1 MEIRTATPK
10 DIGLIRELARKSFPR
25 TYRELLSAEQIAYM
39 MDWMYSE
46 KSLTEQMANGHIFRI
61 ASENGVP
68 VGYVSVEKQGET
80 LFHLHRIYLLPEAQG
95 KGFGKEL
102 FECAVALARE
112 LAGSRPCRIEL
123 NVNRYN
129 TRAVE
134 FYKKRGMFV
143 TFEGDMDI
151 GDGFLRTDY
160 IMALDLA

>member
-1 MEIRTATPK
+1 MEIRSATLE
-10 DIGLIRELARKSFPR
+10 DIALIRELAQKSFPY
-25 TYRELLSAEQIAYM
+25 TYRELLSAEQIEYM

-46 KSLTEQMANGHIFRI
+46 KSLTEQMTHGHIFRI
-61 ASENGVP
+61 AYDAGVP
-68 VGYVSVEKQGET
+68 VGYVSIEKQGKA

-95 KGFGKEL
+95 KGFGKKL
-102 FECAVALARE
+102 FECATELARE
-112 LAGSRPCRIEL
+112 LAGGRPCRIEL

-129 TRAVE
+129 THAVD

-143 TFEGDMDI
+143 TFEGDMEI